1 MDFIEIIENYKK
13 IIEVIGRKSFHQ
25 KKKKMSERKI
35 INVKKSEVFLRDI
48 ERNYRSE

>member
-25 KKKKMSERKI
+25 KKKKKCQKEKSLTLKK
-35 INVKKSEVFLRDI
+35 VKFF
-48 ERNYRSE
+48 